1 MAKQLWFTS
10 AKASIHRGNNDAN
23 LIGTAVFWE
32 ALALSESRGVDTTG
46 NRASSVTT
54 VTGPTNGLE
63 VIGISTVQPAEWIS
77 EPLSGDFTIS
87 GTVTANLWA
96 AETSMN
102 DNVAVNFVIEKID
115 GANGTLTQ
123 IVKSAR
129 ITEEALTTPI
139 AANFTATPTSTAC
152 KRGDRL
158 RIRIYF
164 DDAGT
169 MASPGPARF
178 YYDRSTASTAGDSWI
193 QFTEN
198 LTFESAGDPPGPE
211 QSSLGTQNAN
221 VALGAA
227 SGRTMLA
234 QSFVSSFG
242 TLGLVTAFAYKAGS
256 PTDNMIVEVQGDSAG
271 VPSGTVLGSVTTVAG
286 SSLTTTSTLYAW
298 NCNVALVV
306 GTRYWIVFRRTGGI
320 DSVNSFGLRVSSSS
334 PTGWNAF
341 DSWNGSTWTPET
353 GGNNWLGLSVAGS
366 VSTYYLTD
374 TAETPISITADQAI
388 GGNFYSVGAATVA
401 EKAASQITVAP
412 FSSVNEVDLWLSYSG
427 TTPSDSIIIEL
438 WSDSSGSPGS
448 FIGAVATVAGSSL
461 TTTSTQYTFTG
472 LGITGLGGAAFWIVC
487 RRSGAVNGSSYYL
500 VQNSSG
506 LVSGWVGKTYNSG
519 TSAWSVA
526 NNPFR
531 ISVIGLTANL
541 TKKTLTTRGSGSTN
555 SVTNATSGPVTP
567 IQVTATSGGTAIEWY
582 TPPLNAF
589 SLGGKAKFNIRGLEA
604 AATLNAS
611 LKAEI
616 AITAGDGSG
625 ATVWGIANVE
635 AITTYGLVGELNISD
650 TAYFAWVSGDD
661 TSISA
666 GQRLRFRIFVD
677 DCGSGALASGGNVT
691 VTYNGATASAA
702 GDTYVILPAA
712 VTEQVPAFAQPIPMP
727 MIGPNSAVVRAAY
740 W

>member
-374 TAETPISITADQAI
+374 TAETINPGS
-388 GGNFYSVGAATVA
+388 AT
-401 EKAASQITVAP
+401 EKKA
-412 FSSVNEVDLWLSYSG
+412 L
-427 TTPSDSIIIEL
+427 TTPGT
-438 WSDSSGSPGS
+438 GS
-448 FIGAVATVAGSSL
+448 V
-461 TTTSTQYTFTG
+461 
-472 LGITGLGGAAFWIVC
+472 
-487 RRSGAVNGSSYYL
+487 
-500 VQNSSG
+500 
-506 LVSGWVGKTYNSG
+506 
-519 TSAWSVA
+519 
-526 NNPFR
+526 
-531 ISVIGLTANL
+531 
-541 TKKTLTTRGSGSTN
+541 N

>member
-1 MAKQLWFTS
+1 
-10 AKASIHRGNNDAN
+10 
-23 LIGTAVFWE
+23 
-32 ALALSESRGVDTTG
+32 
-46 NRASSVTT
+46 
-54 VTGPTNGLE
+54 
-63 VIGISTVQPAEWIS
+63 
-77 EPLSGDFTIS
+77 
-87 GTVTANLWA
+87 
-96 AETSMN
+96 MN

-374 TAETPISITADQAI
+374 TAETINPGS
-388 GGNFYSVGAATVA
+388 AT
-401 EKAASQITVAP
+401 EKKA
-412 FSSVNEVDLWLSYSG
+412 L
-427 TTPSDSIIIEL
+427 TTPGT
-438 WSDSSGSPGS
+438 GS
-448 FIGAVATVAGSSL
+448 V
-461 TTTSTQYTFTG
+461 
-472 LGITGLGGAAFWIVC
+472 
-487 RRSGAVNGSSYYL
+487 
-500 VQNSSG
+500 
-506 LVSGWVGKTYNSG
+506 
-519 TSAWSVA
+519 
-526 NNPFR
+526 
-531 ISVIGLTANL
+531 
-541 TKKTLTTRGSGSTN
+541 N

>member
-1 MAKQLWFTS
+1 MAKQMWFTS

-374 TAETPISITADQAI
+374 TAETINPGS
-388 GGNFYSVGAATVA
+388 AT
-401 EKAASQITVAP
+401 EKKA
-412 FSSVNEVDLWLSYSG
+412 L
-427 TTPSDSIIIEL
+427 TTPGT
-438 WSDSSGSPGS
+438 GS
-448 FIGAVATVAGSSL
+448 V
-461 TTTSTQYTFTG
+461 
-472 LGITGLGGAAFWIVC
+472 
-487 RRSGAVNGSSYYL
+487 
-500 VQNSSG
+500 
-506 LVSGWVGKTYNSG
+506 
-519 TSAWSVA
+519 
-526 NNPFR
+526 
-531 ISVIGLTANL
+531 
-541 TKKTLTTRGSGSTN
+541 N

>member
-1 MAKQLWFTS
+1 MAKQMWFTS

-102 DNVAVNFVIEKID
+102 DNIAVNFVIEKID

-374 TAETPISITADQAI
+374 TAETINPGS
-388 GGNFYSVGAATVA
+388 AT
-401 EKAASQITVAP
+401 EKKA
-412 FSSVNEVDLWLSYSG
+412 L
-427 TTPSDSIIIEL
+427 TTPGT
-438 WSDSSGSPGS
+438 GS
-448 FIGAVATVAGSSL
+448 V
-461 TTTSTQYTFTG
+461 
-472 LGITGLGGAAFWIVC
+472 
-487 RRSGAVNGSSYYL
+487 
-500 VQNSSG
+500 
-506 LVSGWVGKTYNSG
+506 
-519 TSAWSVA
+519 
-526 NNPFR
+526 
-531 ISVIGLTANL
+531 
-541 TKKTLTTRGSGSTN
+541 N

>member
-1 MAKQLWFTS
+1 MAKQMWFTS

-374 TAETPISITADQAI
+374 TAETINPGS
-388 GGNFYSVGAATVA
+388 AT
-401 EKAASQITVAP
+401 EKKA
-412 FSSVNEVDLWLSYSG
+412 L
-427 TTPSDSIIIEL
+427 TTPGT
-438 WSDSSGSPGS
+438 GS
-448 FIGAVATVAGSSL
+448 V
-461 TTTSTQYTFTG
+461 
-472 LGITGLGGAAFWIVC
+472 
-487 RRSGAVNGSSYYL
+487 
-500 VQNSSG
+500 
-506 LVSGWVGKTYNSG
+506 
-519 TSAWSVA
+519 
-526 NNPFR
+526 
-531 ISVIGLTANL
+531 
-541 TKKTLTTRGSGSTN
+541 N

-589 SLGGKAKFNIRGLEA
+589 SLGGKSKFNIRGLEV

-625 ATVWGIANVE
+625 ATVWGVANVE